1 MGALADQRWG
11 VSPGYLP
18 KRWAWV
24 QLTWHDRGLKL
35 SEQRMV
41 LILAYVALAV
51 GVIIILVPIYFCL
64 WRLQKKRKEKEEG
77 LEMPTIYDHHG
88 FH

>member
-1 MGALADQRWG
+1 
-11 VSPGYLP
+11 
-18 KRWAWV
+18 
-24 QLTWHDRGLKL
+24 
-35 SEQRMV
+35 MV